1 MFQLCTSACRVQVN
15 EQYARDIARV
25 HGSAP
30 REDEEYRN
38 FMRELGGAPPPEL
51 MGHDDGRR
59 DPGEQGSRAAGQHH
73 SLSAPL
79 CMKQC

>member
-1 MFQLCTSACRVQVN
+1 MCCVQVN

-38 FMRELGGAPPPEL
+38 FMRELGGAPPPEM

-59 DPGEQGSRAAGQHH
+59 DSGELTGCEAGQQA
-73 SLSAPL
+73 S
-79 CMKQC
+79 MKWCQQHRC